1 MSASAGIPVPG
12 QAHEKTK
19 AGVPIATNAL
29 VWPCSHCGLLQQA
42 LQEIVRLKAENN
54 VLRDNVTELGIE
66 NQKLYERL
74 HLDSDTSSVPS
85 SKCWKNGDTP
95 NAFEEPTDSGA
106 GQEGNGDMEKA
117 ISVTGY
123 LKDNKARGKREPGG
137 QRGHRP
143 AFMRVDGSREGE
155 AVLHYPDKCVG
166 CPRMEQCEEDGRFR
180 KYYTAH
186 GYDIEVIRV
195 HRKHELFEAT
205 ECPNDGCL
213 IHNDFP
219 QVIGA
224 QFYDT
229 NIQLHILTWNHIFHG
244 SYDRID
250 LAAKELYGLSLSAGT
265 ANAIIQRVSARILSS
280 GFIDAVRFFIL
291 LFETVLGVDET
302 SACVGGRNAWVHTA
316 VTANVTLLT
325 AHWRRGYE
333 GIIYAGILQFFTHN
347 VISDCWVSYFNED
360 FKFMH
365 ALCDGHILRE
375 LVAAA
380 YFRHQG
386 WAIEMFDLLLEVLGD
401 KRDAVVRDEK
411 NLPQDYLNDVR
422 IKYRQ
427 IVADGFNEN
436 VGVTKGKTIS
446 LLERLNKLE
455 DSVLAFAVDFSVDFT
470 NNASEQSLRNLKVA
484 LRVMG
489 QFRKMSGLADYCIIQ
504 SFMDTC
510 RKQGHNPF
518 DMMRVILSGGDIIE
532 AVFGAEKAV
541 KIKRIIS
548 LSDALGT
555 GDSDEINAAM
565 AEVPLITEELLAA
578 ASYGSFKVYSEPPPE
593 KKESSS
599 AVPKDKMQAA
609 RDINS
614 RKISDSMSVPPT
626 DLPQNSSKGI
636 PDKKKRKTRAEP
648 RSA

>member
-12 QAHEKTK
+12 QAHEKMK
-19 AGVPIATNAL
+19 ADVPIASNAL

-42 LQEIVRLKAENN
+42 LQENVRLRAENN
-54 VLRDNVTELGIE
+54 SLRDNITALEIE
-66 NQKLYERL
+66 NQKLYERV

-95 NAFEEPTDSGA
+95 NAFEEPADSNTD
-106 GQEGNGDMEKA
+106 QEGNGDKETP

-123 LKDNKARGKREPGG
+123 LEDNKAREKREPGG

-155 AVLHYPDKCVG
+155 TVLHYPDKCIG
-166 CPRMEQCEEDGRFR
+166 CPRLAQCIEDGQLR
-180 KYYTAH
+180 KYYTSH

-195 HRKHELFEAT
+195 HRKHLLFEAAA
-205 ECPNDGCL
+205 CPIDGCL
-213 IHNDFP
+213 VHDDFP
-219 QVIGA
+219 EVIGA

-229 NIQLHILTWNHIFHG
+229 NVQLHILTWHHMFHG

-265 ANAIIQRVSARILSS
+265 ANAIVQRVSARILSS

-291 LFETVLGVDET
+291 LFEKVLGVDET

-316 VTANVTLLT
+316 VTANVTLLS

-333 GIIYAGILQFFTHN
+333 GIIYAGVLQFFTEN
-347 VISDCWVSYFNED
+347 VISDCWASYFNEC
-360 FKFMH
+360 FKFIH

-380 YFRHQG
+380 YFRQQG
-386 WAIEMFDLLLEVLGD
+386 WAIEMFDLLLEVLSD
-401 KRDAVVRDEK
+401 KRDAVARDEK
-411 NLPQDYLNDVR
+411 NLPQDYLDGIR
-422 IKYRQ
+422 TRYRQ

-436 VGVTKGKTIS
+436 AGVTKGKTIS

-455 DSVLAFAVDFSVDFT
+455 DSVLAFAIDFSVDFT
-470 NNASEQSLRNLKVA
+470 NNASEQSLRDLKVA

-489 QFRKMSGLADYCIIQ
+489 QFRTFSGLADYCIIQ

-518 DMMRVILSGGDIIE
+518 DMMRVLLSGGDIIE
-532 AVFGAEKAV
+532 AVFGAEKSV
-541 KIKRIIS
+541 QIKQMIRFTRV
-548 LSDALGT
+548 A
-555 GDSDEINAAM
+555 GDSDAMNAVM
-565 AEVPLITEELLAA
+565 ADASLLLTDELLAA
-578 ASYGSFKVYSEPPPE
+578 ASYGSFKVYDGPPPE
-593 KKESSS
+593 KKESAST
-599 AVPKDKMQAA
+599 VPKDKIQAA
-609 RDINS
+609 RENNS
-614 RKISDSMSVPPT
+614 RKKSDATPDPPV
-626 DLPQNSSKGI
+626 DLPQNSPVSLPK
-636 PDKKKRKTRAEP
+636 KKKRKTRAEP
-648 RSA
+648 KSA